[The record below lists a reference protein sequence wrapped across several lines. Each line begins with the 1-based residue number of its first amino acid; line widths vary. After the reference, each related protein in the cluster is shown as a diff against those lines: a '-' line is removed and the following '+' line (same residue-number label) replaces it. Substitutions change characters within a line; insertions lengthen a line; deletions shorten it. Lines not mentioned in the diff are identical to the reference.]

1 MLHWR
6 YFRPSLI
13 LIVFALALGFVPVAN
28 AKPLADG
35 FGFLP
40 GCTGEY
46 FNNVS
51 LTGSPSVV
59 RSDPALNFFWAENTS
74 PAPGINTNNYSVRW
88 TCSVYVATAGNYSFT
103 ILTDDGMNLL
113 LDGNLL
119 IWAFYDQGPT
129 SYSATTAVSAG
140 WHTVKVEYYNR
151 WNAGTAQVLTNM
163 PLTFTTPPPTTFP
176 DWKGEYYNNQTL
188 SGAPTIVRNDAAVN
202 FNWGTGSPDPAIPVD
217 HFSARWSRTV
227 SLASGTYRFT
237 TVTDDG
243 VRLWVDGTLVID
255 RWMDQAPTSYQVD
268 VVLAAGAH
276 GVIMEYYEN
285 AGGALAQMNY
295 APISPTPSSGVWHG
309 QYFNNI
315 ALSGAPTLVRDDA
328 LLNFNWFEGSPGPGI
343 PIDNFSVKWDSVQ
356 TVPTTGN
363 YQVTATS
370 DDGVRVWVDGALV
383 IDAWYDHA
391 PTTFVATRYMTAGA
405 HAVHVEYYDHTL
417 GAMINVQIGSGS
429 PPPPPPPTTEV
440 VVDDRGP
447 GWQAGGIGG
456 WRDAA
461 MGINGHAFYTL
472 NNTYTA
478 YGYNWARWFPTLP
491 AAGYYEVLVFLPNN
505 LGTTLNARYWVYHG
519 GRYDLAARA
528 QGFYTNQWLSLG
540 TYYFSATGGEYVSLA
555 DVTYECYLC
564 RSVAFDAVK
573 FVPR

>member
-1 MLHWR
+1 MFYMR
-6 YFRPSLI
+6 SLRLSLF
-13 LIVFALALGFVPVAN
+13 LIVLALLLAFSPVAN
-28 AKPLADG
+28 ASPLADG

-51 LTGSPSVV
+51 LTGSPVLV
-59 RSDPALNFFWAENTS
+59 RSDPALNFFWAENTAS
-74 PAPGINTNNYSVRW
+74 APGINTNNYSVRW

-129 SYSATTAVSAG
+129 SYSTTTAVSAG

-202 FNWGTGSPDPAIPVD
+202 FNWNTGSPDPAIPVD

-227 SLASGTYRFT
+227 SLSAGTYRFT

-255 RWMDQAPTSYQVD
+255 KWMDQAPTSYQVD
-268 VVLAAGAH
+268 VVLASGAH

-285 AGGALAQMNY
+285 AGGATAQMNY

-315 ALSGAPTLVRDDA
+315 SLAGAPTLVRDDA

-343 PIDNFSVKWDSVQ
+343 PIDNFSVKWDSTQ
-356 TVPTTGN
+356 TLPTTGN

-391 PTTFVATRYMTAGA
+391 PTTFVATRYLTAGA

-417 GAMINVQIGSGS
+417 GALINAQIGSGS

-461 MGINGHAFYTL
+461 MGVNGHSFYTL

-478 YGYNWARWFPTLP
+478 TGYNWARWFPTLS
-491 AAGYYEVLVFLPNN
+491 AAGYYEVFVFLPNN

>member
-188 SGAPTIVRNDAAVN
+188 SGAPTIVRNDDAVN

-243 VRLWVDGTLVID
+243 VWLWIDGTLVID
-255 RWMDQAPTSYQVD
+255 KWFDQAPTSYQVD

-285 AGGALAQMNY
+285 AGGARR
-295 APISPTPSSGVWHG
+295 G
-309 QYFNNI
+309 
-315 ALSGAPTLVRDDA
+315 RDQ
-328 LLNFNWFEGSPGPGI
+328 G
-343 PIDNFSVKWDSVQ
+343 
-356 TVPTTGN
+356 
-363 YQVTATS
+363 
-370 DDGVRVWVDGALV
+370 
-383 IDAWYDHA
+383 
-391 PTTFVATRYMTAGA
+391 
-405 HAVHVEYYDHTL
+405 
-417 GAMINVQIGSGS
+417 
-429 PPPPPPPTTEV
+429 
-440 VVDDRGP
+440 
-447 GWQAGGIGG
+447 
-456 WRDAA
+456 
-461 MGINGHAFYTL
+461 
-472 NNTYTA
+472 
-478 YGYNWARWFPTLP
+478 
-491 AAGYYEVLVFLPNN
+491 
-505 LGTTLNARYWVYHG
+505 
-519 GRYDLAARA
+519 ARA
-528 QGFYTNQWLSLG
+528 QDRRARTAL
-540 TYYFSATGGEYVSLA
+540 
-555 DVTYECYLC
+555 D
-564 RSVAFDAVK
+564 
-573 FVPR
+573 PRAGAA